1 MKTIQDSREWYKDYI
16 DSLITRDLK
25 DIANIRRLDSLRDL
39 VGILASWSGKFM
51 DIASICSSL
60 AISKITVESYINALL
75 ALYLFEKTAPWIY
88 SDYDRIGRR
97 AKLYAADTG
106 LMASVLGWNLEEA
119 LLDADRAG
127 KLMETFVFQELSAQV
142 DLDSRYKLSQYRD
155 RENREIDF
163 IVKDKD
169 GSMIGLEVKAGHN
182 VSKKDFTHLEWFKNN
197 LAKEKRFTGIV
208 LYSGEDTLSFGSS
221 NSKGTADMIAVP
233 IAALW
238 AD

>member
-1 MKTIQDSREWYKDYI
+1 
-16 DSLITRDLK
+16 LK
-25 DIANIRRLDSLRDL
+25 DITNIRRLDSLKDL

-51 DIASICSSL
+51 DIAGICSSL
-60 AISKITVESYINALL
+60 KISKITVESYINALQ

-88 SDYDRIGRR
+88 SDYDRVGRR

-106 LMASVLGWNLEEA
+106 LMVSILGWNLEEA

-163 IVKDKD
+163 IVEDED
-169 GSMIGLEVKAGHN
+169 GSMIGIEVKAGHN
-182 VSKKDFTHLEWFKNN
+182 VSVKDFAHLEWFKNN
-197 LAKEKRFTGIV
+197 LAKEKRFTGFV
-208 LYSGEDTLSFGSS
+208 LYAGEDTLSFGSS
-221 NSKGTADMIAVP
+221 SPKGAADMFALP

-238 AD
+238 EG